1 MHLGIP
7 ALLDFYRTHAS
18 EESLVLVT
26 IIATEGSTYRKP
38 GAMMLISRDDSFEGM
53 ISGGCLEGD
62 LLHHAAEVFS
72 SGQAKFVTYDMH
84 ADDDLV
90 WSLGLGC
97 DGVIHLMLQR
107 LDRENGFEFLEQL
120 EASHAARLNVLLALT
135 TQSNGSLPLAS
146 SALLDRAGNTC
157 GDVALL
163 EMLQE
168 ISQQGW
174 PDWRYR
180 KIDGTE
186 NGDRENGDR
195 ENGEASETILVNIP
209 PQTRVL
215 VCGAGPDAVPVVR
228 ALSALDWDVLVVD
241 HRPAY
246 ARAERFPDKCR
257 VIQARPEQLAE
268 LVDLDEIDAAVVMS
282 HHLEND
288 STYLGQLAKKD
299 LDYLGC
305 LGPRAR
311 RDRLREMAD
320 CPGQQVFGPVG
331 LDIGAELPEGIA
343 LSLVAEIHAV
353 LNRRS
358 GLPLTPATKNETD

>member
-7 ALLDFYRTHAS
+7 ALLDFYRTHAG
-18 EESLVLVT
+18 EDSLVLVT

-62 LLHHAAEVFS
+62 LLHHAAEVFN

-84 ADDDLV
+84 AGDDLV

-97 DGVIHLMLQR
+97 DGIIHLMLQR
-107 LDRENGFEFLEQL
+107 LDRESGFGFMEQL
-120 EASHAARLNVLLALT
+120 EASHAARRAVLLALT
-135 TQSNGSLPLAS
+135 TQSNGKLPLAS
-146 SALLDRAGNTC
+146 SALLDQAGKTC
-157 GDVALL
+157 GDVALIKV
-163 EMLQE
+163 LQD

-180 KIDGTE
+180 KIDDIK
-186 NGDRENGDR
+186 NSDRENTDR
-195 ENGEASETILVNIP
+195 ENGEASEAILVNVP

-228 ALSALDWDVLVVD
+228 ALSALDWGVLVVD

-246 ARAERFPDKCR
+246 ARTDRFPGTCR

-268 LVDLDEIDAAVVMS
+268 LVNLDEIDAAVVMS

-288 STYLGQLAKKD
+288 STYLAQLAKKD

-311 RDRLREMAD
+311 RDRLKKMAD
-320 CPGQQVFGPVG
+320 CPGQPVFGPVG
-331 LDIGAELPEGIA
+331 LDIGAELPEAIA

-353 LNRRS
+353 LNHRS
-358 GLPLTPATKNETD
+358 GLPLTPAVTNETD